1 MLHKN
6 TLQQNKEPKAV
17 IRLSELNVAF
27 IPDKTPHQNS
37 LQLSWLRDGTTR
49 HVFVHHDDPQ
59 TIVTWYMAIRCA
71 KLHLLQVAY
80 PSAQDDEVRLFAYR
94 ISCTAA
100 YIAEPLL
107 TKRKIKFVK

>member
-1 MLHKN
+1 MQLVLIHSLSHKTSVKNMIN

-80 PSAQDDEVRLFAYR
+80 PSAQDDEV
-94 ISCTAA
+94 CH
-100 YIAEPLL
+100 L
-107 TKRKIKFVK
+107 T